1 MSEALQNSNTLD
13 TPIQFIKGV
22 GPKRA
27 EVLHS
32 LGISTI
38 KDLLY
43 YFPRKYVDRTSLS
56 TIGSIQEGD
65 EVNLVGRVKSVNLRR
80 MKKGNFVTANVADH
94 TGSIRLM
101 WFNAAD
107 YIHQSLK
114 VGDLLTMHGKVAAYK
129 GSHQIVHPEYD
140 KLNANEISLTTG
152 FIIPVYPLTDDL
164 KKSGLE
170 NRNLRKIIYLALQ
183 SVENIDDHFD
193 TDLREQFD
201 IQDLNTALRN
211 IHYPKDFVS
220 LEKSVH
226 RLKYDEHFFL
236 QLLLAKRKSK
246 IKENKYDSIKFKT
259 KSYNKILKNLHFEL
273 TGSQQLS
280 LREIVDD
287 FLSENPMNRMIQGD
301 VGCGKTIVSILASAI
316 VVDNNYQVAIMAPT
330 DLLSKQLFKNF
341 KSQFESIGVEC
352 TLLVGSLKPKEKN
365 KVLGEIK
372 SGKSN
377 IIIGTHALF
386 QKDVIFNNLG
396 FVVIDEQHRFGV
408 NQRQKLLSKSNNPN
422 LMAMTATPIPRTLAI
437 TYNGDMDLS
446 IIDELPKNRPDIHTS
461 FIEKE
466 NLSTAFN
473 FIREKVE
480 DGGQTI
486 IVYPLINESEKQ
498 DLSAAVE
505 SYEYLRDN
513 IFPDLTVGLMHG
525 KLEDENKNL
534 EMKNFMKGE
543 IDILVSTTVVEVGI
557 DNPNVNVMLINNSE
571 RFGLSQLH
579 QLRGRV
585 GRGTME
591 SYCLLCSDSE
601 SPKTKERLS
610 IIVNSRNG
618 FEIADEDLKLRGP
631 GEFFGEKQSGF
642 VKFKIADL
650 ITDGPIIRDAR
661 MKAFEIIKNDANL
674 SQENHSFIKQK
685 FDNEYFKL
693 FLKTAE
699 HAVDPNQ
706 DPISK

>member
-1 MSEALQNSNTLD
+1 MSEALQNSNSLD

-27 EVLHS
+27 KVLES
-32 LGISTI
+32 LNIFTI

-43 YFPRKYVDRTSLS
+43 YFPRKYLDRTSLS
-56 TIGSIQEGD
+56 TIGSISEGD
-65 EVNLVGRVKSVNLRR
+65 EVNLVGRVKSVNLRI

-129 GSHQIVHPEYD
+129 GSPQIVHPEYD

-164 KKSGLE
+164 KKSGLD
-170 NRNLRKIIYLALQ
+170 NRNLRKIIYLALE
-183 SVENIDDHFD
+183 SVDSIDDHFD
-193 TDLREQFD
+193 KDLRKKFNIEDLD
-201 IQDLNTALRN
+201 ISLRN
-211 IHYPKDFVS
+211 IHYPKNFES
-220 LEKSVH
+220 LEKSTH

-236 QLLLAKRKSK
+236 QLLLAMRKSK

-259 KSYNKILKNLHFEL
+259 KSYNKILKNLDFEL

-287 FLSENPMNRMIQGD
+287 FISENPMNRMIQGD
-301 VGCGKTIVSILASAI
+301 VGCGKTIVSILASSI
-316 VVDNNYQVAIMAPT
+316 VVDNDYQVGIMAPT
-330 DLLSKQLFKNF
+330 DLLSKQLYKNF
-341 KSQFESIGVEC
+341 KSHFEAIGIKC
-352 TLLVGSLKPKEKN
+352 SLLVGSLKPKDKD
-365 KVLGEIK
+365 KVLKDIEL
-372 SGKSN
+372 GKSN

-386 QKDVIFNNLG
+386 QKDVRFHNLG

-408 NQRQKLLSKSNNPN
+408 NQRQKLLSKSTNPN

-461 FIEKE
+461 FIEKD

-480 DGGQTI
+480 SGGQTI

-505 SYEYLRDN
+505 SYEYLSN
-513 IFPDLTVGLMHG
+513 SIFPDLNVGLMHG
-525 KLEDENKNL
+525 QLEDENKNN
-534 EMKNFMKGE
+534 EMQKFMEGD

-585 GRGTME
+585 GRGSLE

-601 SPKTKERLS
+601 STKTKERLS

-661 MKAFEIIKNDANL
+661 MNAFEIIKNDANL
-674 SQENHSFIKQK
+674 THNNHINIKQK
-685 FDNEYFKL
+685 FDDEYLQL
-693 FLKTAE
+693 FLKTT
-699 HAVDPNQ
+699 VN
-706 DPISK
+706 

>member
-1 MSEALQNSNTLD
+1 MSEALQNSNSLD

-27 EVLHS
+27 KVLES
-32 LGISTI
+32 LNIFTI

-43 YFPRKYVDRTSLS
+43 YFPRKYLDRTSLS
-56 TIGSIQEGD
+56 TIGSISEGD

-129 GSHQIVHPEYD
+129 GSPQIVHPEYD

-164 KKSGLE
+164 KKSGLD
-170 NRNLRKIIYLALQ
+170 NRNLRKIIYLALE
-183 SVENIDDHFD
+183 SVDNIDDHFD
-193 TDLREQFD
+193 KDLRKKFNIEDLD
-201 IQDLNTALRN
+201 ISLRN
-211 IHYPKDFVS
+211 IHYPKNFES
-220 LEKSVH
+220 LEKSTH

-236 QLLLAKRKSK
+236 QLLLAMRKSK

-259 KSYNKILKNLHFEL
+259 KSYNKILRNLDFEL
-273 TGSQQLS
+273 TGSQQLA

-287 FLSENPMNRMIQGD
+287 FISENPMNRMIQGD
-301 VGCGKTIVSILASAI
+301 VGCGKTIVSILASSI
-316 VVDNNYQVAIMAPT
+316 VVDNDYQVGIMAPT
-330 DLLSKQLFKNF
+330 DLLSKQLYKNF
-341 KSQFESIGVEC
+341 KSHFEAIGIKC
-352 TLLVGSLKPKEKN
+352 SLLVGSLKPKDKD
-365 KVLGEIK
+365 KVLEDIK
-372 SGKSN
+372 LGKSN

-386 QKDVIFNNLG
+386 QKDVQFHNLG

-408 NQRQKLLSKSNNPN
+408 NQRQKLLSKSTNPN

-461 FIEKE
+461 FIEKD

-480 DGGQTI
+480 SGGQTI

-505 SYEYLRDN
+505 SYEYLSN
-513 IFPDLTVGLMHG
+513 SIFPDLNVGLMHG
-525 KLEDENKNL
+525 QLEDENKNN
-534 EMKNFMKGE
+534 EMQKFMEGD
-543 IDILVSTTVVEVGI
+543 IDILISTTVVEVGI

-585 GRGTME
+585 GRGSLE
-591 SYCLLCSDSE
+591 SYCLLCSDSQ

-661 MKAFEIIKNDANL
+661 MNAFEIIKNDANL
-674 SQENHSFIKQK
+674 THNNHINIKQK
-685 FDNEYFKL
+685 FDDEYLQL
-693 FLKTAE
+693 FLKTT
-699 HAVDPNQ
+699 VN
-706 DPISK
+706 

>member
-1 MSEALQNSNTLD
+1 MSEALQNSNSLD

-27 EVLHS
+27 KVLES
-32 LGISTI
+32 LNIFTI

-43 YFPRKYVDRTSLS
+43 YFPRKYLDRTSLS
-56 TIGSIQEGD
+56 TIGSISEGD

-129 GSHQIVHPEYD
+129 GSPQIVHPEYD

-164 KKSGLE
+164 KKSGLD
-170 NRNLRKIIYLALQ
+170 NRNLRKIIYLALE
-183 SVENIDDHFD
+183 SVDSIDDHFD
-193 TDLREQFD
+193 KDLRKKFNIEDLD
-201 IQDLNTALRN
+201 ISLRN
-211 IHYPKDFVS
+211 IHYPKNFES
-220 LEKSVH
+220 LEKSTH

-236 QLLLAKRKSK
+236 QLLLAMRKSK

-259 KSYNKILKNLHFEL
+259 KSYNKILKNLDFEL

-287 FLSENPMNRMIQGD
+287 FISENPMNRMIQGD
-301 VGCGKTIVSILASAI
+301 VGCGKTIVSILASSI
-316 VVDNNYQVAIMAPT
+316 VVDNDYQVGIMAPT
-330 DLLSKQLFKNF
+330 DLLSKQLYKNF
-341 KSQFESIGVEC
+341 KSHFEAIGIKC
-352 TLLVGSLKPKEKN
+352 SLLVGSLKPKDKD
-365 KVLGEIK
+365 KVLKDIK
-372 SGKSN
+372 LGKSN

-386 QKDVIFNNLG
+386 QKDVQFHNLG

-408 NQRQKLLSKSNNPN
+408 NQRQKLLSKSTNPN

-461 FIEKE
+461 FIEKD

-480 DGGQTI
+480 SGGQTI

-505 SYEYLRDN
+505 SYEYLSN
-513 IFPDLTVGLMHG
+513 SIFPDLNVGLMHG
-525 KLEDENKNL
+525 QLEDENKNN
-534 EMKNFMKGE
+534 EMQKFMEGD

-585 GRGTME
+585 GRGSLE

-661 MKAFEIIKNDANL
+661 MNAFEIIKNDANL
-674 SQENHSFIKQK
+674 TQNNHINIKQK
-685 FDNEYFKL
+685 FDDEYLQL
-693 FLKTAE
+693 FLKTT
-699 HAVDPNQ
+699 VN
-706 DPISK
+706 

>member
-129 GSHQIVHPEYD
+129 GNHQIVHPEYD

-193 TDLREQFD
+193 SDLREQFD

-365 KVLGEIK
+365 KVLDEIK

-534 EMKNFMKGE
+534 EMKNFMNGE

-685 FDNEYFKL
+685 FDNEYLKL
-693 FLKTAE
+693 FLKTT
-699 HAVDPNQ
+699 VN
-706 DPISK
+706 

>member
-1 MSEALQNSNTLD
+1 MSEALQNSNSLD

-27 EVLHS
+27 KVLES
-32 LGISTI
+32 LNIFTI

-43 YFPRKYVDRTSLS
+43 YFPRKYLDRTSLS
-56 TIGSIQEGD
+56 TIGSISEGD

-129 GSHQIVHPEYD
+129 GSPQIVHPEYD

-164 KKSGLE
+164 KKSGLD
-170 NRNLRKIIYLALQ
+170 NRNLRKIIYLALE
-183 SVENIDDHFD
+183 SVDSIDDHFD
-193 TDLREQFD
+193 KDLRKKFNIEDLD
-201 IQDLNTALRN
+201 ISLRN
-211 IHYPKDFVS
+211 IHYPKNFES
-220 LEKSVH
+220 LEKSTH

-236 QLLLAKRKSK
+236 QLLLAMRKSK

-259 KSYNKILKNLHFEL
+259 KSYNKILKNLDFEL

-287 FLSENPMNRMIQGD
+287 FISENPMNRMIQGD
-301 VGCGKTIVSILASAI
+301 VGCGKTIVSILASSI
-316 VVDNNYQVAIMAPT
+316 VVDNDYQVGIMAPT
-330 DLLSKQLFKNF
+330 DLLSKQLYKNF
-341 KSQFESIGVEC
+341 KSHFEAIGIKC
-352 TLLVGSLKPKEKN
+352 SLLVGSLKPKDKD
-365 KVLGEIK
+365 KVLKDIK
-372 SGKSN
+372 LGKSN

-386 QKDVIFNNLG
+386 QKDVQFHNLG

-408 NQRQKLLSKSNNPN
+408 NQRQKLLSKSTNPN

-461 FIEKE
+461 YIEKD

-480 DGGQTI
+480 SGGQTI

-505 SYEYLRDN
+505 SYEYLSN
-513 IFPDLTVGLMHG
+513 SIFPDLNVGLIHG
-525 KLEDENKNL
+525 QLEDENKNN
-534 EMKNFMKGE
+534 EMQKFMEGN

-585 GRGTME
+585 GRGSLE

-650 ITDGPIIRDAR
+650 ISDGPIIREAR
-661 MKAFEIIKNDANL
+661 MNAFEIIKNDANL
-674 SQENHSFIKQK
+674 TQNNHINIKQK
-685 FDNEYFKL
+685 FDDEYLQL
-693 FLKTAE
+693 FLKTT
-699 HAVDPNQ
+699 VN
-706 DPISK
+706 

>member
-1 MSEALQNSNTLD
+1 
-13 TPIQFIKGV
+13 
-22 GPKRA
+22 
-27 EVLHS
+27 
-32 LGISTI
+32 
-38 KDLLY
+38 
-43 YFPRKYVDRTSLS
+43 
-56 TIGSIQEGD
+56 
-65 EVNLVGRVKSVNLRR
+65 
-80 MKKGNFVTANVADH
+80 
-94 TGSIRLM
+94 
-101 WFNAAD
+101 
-107 YIHQSLK
+107 
-114 VGDLLTMHGKVAAYK
+114 MHGKVAAYK

-193 TDLREQFD
+193 SDLRERFD

-685 FDNEYFKL
+685 FDNEYLKL
-693 FLKTAE
+693 FLKTT
-699 HAVDPNQ
+699 VN
-706 DPISK
+706 

>member
-1 MSEALQNSNTLD
+1 MSEALQNSNSLD

-27 EVLHS
+27 KVLES
-32 LGISTI
+32 LNIFTI

-43 YFPRKYVDRTSLS
+43 YFPRKYLDRTSLS
-56 TIGSIQEGD
+56 TIGSIIEGD

-114 VGDLLTMHGKVAAYK
+114 VGDLLTMHGKVVAYK
-129 GSHQIVHPEYD
+129 GSPQIVHPEYD

-164 KKSGLE
+164 KKSGLD
-170 NRNLRKIIYLALQ
+170 NRNLRKIIYLALE
-183 SVENIDDHFD
+183 SVDSIDDHFD
-193 TDLREQFD
+193 KDLRKKFNIEDLD
-201 IQDLNTALRN
+201 ISLRN
-211 IHYPKDFVS
+211 IHYPKNFEL
-220 LEKSVH
+220 LEKSTH

-236 QLLLAKRKSK
+236 QLLLAMRKSK

-259 KSYNKILKNLHFEL
+259 KSYNKILKNLDFEL

-287 FLSENPMNRMIQGD
+287 FISENPMNRMIQGD
-301 VGCGKTIVSILASAI
+301 VGCGKTIVSILASSI
-316 VVDNNYQVAIMAPT
+316 VVDNDYQVGIMAPT
-330 DLLSKQLFKNF
+330 DLLSKQLYKNF
-341 KSQFESIGVEC
+341 KSHFEAIGIKC
-352 TLLVGSLKPKEKN
+352 SLLVGSLKPKDKD
-365 KVLGEIK
+365 KVLEDIK
-372 SGKSN
+372 LGKSN

-386 QKDVIFNNLG
+386 QKDVQFHNLG

-408 NQRQKLLSKSNNPN
+408 NQRQKLLSKSTNPN

-461 FIEKE
+461 FIEKD

-480 DGGQTI
+480 NGGQTI

-505 SYEYLRDN
+505 SYEYLSNN
-513 IFPDLTVGLMHG
+513 IFPDLNVGLIHG
-525 KLEDENKNL
+525 QLEEDNKNN
-534 EMKNFMKGE
+534 EMQKFMEGD

-585 GRGTME
+585 GRGSLE

-650 ITDGPIIRDAR
+650 ISDGPIIRDAR
-661 MKAFEIIKNDANL
+661 MNAFEIIKNDANL
-674 SQENHSFIKQK
+674 TQNNHQNIKQK
-685 FDNEYFKL
+685 FDDEYLQL
-693 FLKTAE
+693 FLKTT
-699 HAVDPNQ
+699 VN
-706 DPISK
+706 

>member
-341 KSQFESIGVEC
+341 KSHFESIGVKC

-365 KVLGEIK
+365 KVLDEIK

-685 FDNEYFKL
+685 FDNEYLKL
-693 FLKTAE
+693 FLKTT
-699 HAVDPNQ
+699 VN
-706 DPISK
+706 

>member
-114 VGDLLTMHGKVAAYK
+114 VGDLLTMHCKAAAYK

-685 FDNEYFKL
+685 FDNEYLKL
-693 FLKTAE
+693 FLKTT
-699 HAVDPNQ
+699 VN
-706 DPISK
+706 

>member
-505 SYEYLRDN
+505 SYEYLRNN

-685 FDNEYFKL
+685 FDNEYLKL
-693 FLKTAE
+693 FLKTT
-699 HAVDPNQ
+699 VN
-706 DPISK
+706 

>member
-27 EVLHS
+27 EVVHS

-129 GSHQIVHPEYD
+129 GSYQIVHPEYD

-685 FDNEYFKL
+685 FDNEYLKL
-693 FLKTAE
+693 FLKTT
-699 HAVDPNQ
+699 VN
-706 DPISK
+706 

>member
-1 MSEALQNSNTLD
+1 MSEALQNSNSLD

-27 EVLHS
+27 KVLES
-32 LGISTI
+32 LNIFTI

-43 YFPRKYVDRTSLS
+43 YFPRKYLDRTSLS
-56 TIGSIQEGD
+56 TIGSISEGD

-129 GSHQIVHPEYD
+129 GSPQIVHPEYD

-164 KKSGLE
+164 KKSGLD
-170 NRNLRKIIYLALQ
+170 NRNLRKIIYLALE
-183 SVENIDDHFD
+183 SVDSIDDHFD
-193 TDLREQFD
+193 KDLRKKFNIEDLD
-201 IQDLNTALRN
+201 ISLRN
-211 IHYPKDFVS
+211 IHYPKNFES
-220 LEKSVH
+220 LEKSTH

-236 QLLLAKRKSK
+236 QLLLAMRKSK

-259 KSYNKILKNLHFEL
+259 KTYNKILKNLDFEL

-287 FLSENPMNRMIQGD
+287 FISENPMNRMIQGD
-301 VGCGKTIVSILASAI
+301 VGCGKTIVSILASSI
-316 VVDNNYQVAIMAPT
+316 VVDNDYQVGIMAPT
-330 DLLSKQLFKNF
+330 DLLSKQLYKNF
-341 KSQFESIGVEC
+341 KSHFEAIGIKC
-352 TLLVGSLKPKEKN
+352 SLLVGSLKPKDKD
-365 KVLGEIK
+365 KVLEDVK
-372 SGKSN
+372 LGKSN

-386 QKDVIFNNLG
+386 QKDVQFHNLG

-408 NQRQKLLSKSNNPN
+408 NQRQKLLSKSTNPN

-461 FIEKE
+461 FIEKD

-480 DGGQTI
+480 SGGQTI

-505 SYEYLRDN
+505 SYEYLSN
-513 IFPDLTVGLMHG
+513 SIFPDLNVGLMHG
-525 KLEDENKNL
+525 QLEDENKNN
-534 EMKNFMKGE
+534 EMQKFMEGD

-585 GRGTME
+585 GRGSLE

-661 MKAFEIIKNDANL
+661 MNAFEIIKNDANL
-674 SQENHSFIKQK
+674 TQNNHINIKQK
-685 FDNEYFKL
+685 FDDEYLQL
-693 FLKTAE
+693 FLKTT
-699 HAVDPNQ
+699 VN
-706 DPISK
+706 

>member
-193 TDLREQFD
+193 SDLREQFD

-301 VGCGKTIVSILASAI
+301 VGSGKTIVSILASAI

-585 GRGTME
+585 GRGT
-591 SYCLLCSDSE
+591 CLLYT
-601 SPKTKERLS
+601 SPSPRDRQK
-610 IIVNSRNG
+610 SRMPSS
-618 FEIADEDLKLRGP
+618 A
-631 GEFFGEKQSGF
+631 
-642 VKFKIADL
+642 
-650 ITDGPIIRDAR
+650 
-661 MKAFEIIKNDANL
+661 
-674 SQENHSFIKQK
+674 
-685 FDNEYFKL
+685 
-693 FLKTAE
+693 
-699 HAVDPNQ
+699 
-706 DPISK
+706 

>member
-1 MSEALQNSNTLD
+1 LSEALQNSNTLD

-94 TGSIRLM
+94 TGSVRLM

-534 EMKNFMKGE
+534 EMKNLMKGE

-685 FDNEYFKL
+685 FDNEYLKL
-693 FLKTAE
+693 FLKTT
-699 HAVDPNQ
+699 VN
-706 DPISK
+706 

>member
-65 EVNLVGRVKSVNLRR
+65 EVNLVGRIKSVNLRR

-585 GRGTME
+585 GRGSLE

-661 MKAFEIIKNDANL
+661 MNAFEIIKNDANL
-674 SQENHSFIKQK
+674 TQKNHINIKQK
-685 FDNEYFKL
+685 FDDEYLQL
-693 FLKTAE
+693 FLKTT
-699 HAVDPNQ
+699 VN
-706 DPISK
+706 

>member
-211 IHYPKDFVS
+211 IHYPKDFMS

-685 FDNEYFKL
+685 FDNEYLKL
-693 FLKTAE
+693 FLKTT
-699 HAVDPNQ
+699 VN
-706 DPISK
+706 

>member
-1 MSEALQNSNTLD
+1 MSEALQNSNSLD

-27 EVLHS
+27 KVLES
-32 LGISTI
+32 LNIFTI

-43 YFPRKYVDRTSLS
+43 YFPRKYLDRTSLS
-56 TIGSIQEGD
+56 TIGSISEGD

-129 GSHQIVHPEYD
+129 GSPQIVHPEYD

-164 KKSGLE
+164 KKSGLD
-170 NRNLRKIIYLALQ
+170 NRNLRKIIYLALE
-183 SVENIDDHFD
+183 SVDSIDDHFD
-193 TDLREQFD
+193 KDLRKKFNIGGVD
-201 IQDLNTALRN
+201 ISLRN
-211 IHYPKDFVS
+211 INYPKNFES
-220 LEKSVH
+220 LKKSTH

-236 QLLLAKRKSK
+236 QLLLAMRKSK

-259 KSYNKILKNLHFEL
+259 KSYNKILKNLDFEL

-287 FLSENPMNRMIQGD
+287 FISENPMNRMIQGD
-301 VGCGKTIVSILASAI
+301 VGCGKTIVSILASSI
-316 VVDNNYQVAIMAPT
+316 VVDNDYQVGIMAPT
-330 DLLSKQLFKNF
+330 DLLSKQLYKNF
-341 KSQFESIGVEC
+341 KSHFEAIGIKC
-352 TLLVGSLKPKEKN
+352 SLLVGSLKPKDKD
-365 KVLGEIK
+365 KVLKDIK
-372 SGKSN
+372 LGKSN

-386 QKDVIFNNLG
+386 QKDVKFHNLG

-408 NQRQKLLSKSNNPN
+408 NQRQKLLSKSTNPN

-461 FIEKE
+461 FIEKD

-480 DGGQTI
+480 SGGQTI

-505 SYEYLRDN
+505 SYEYLSN
-513 IFPDLTVGLMHG
+513 SIFPDLNVGLMHG
-525 KLEDENKNL
+525 QLEDENKNN
-534 EMKNFMKGE
+534 EMQKFMEGD

-585 GRGTME
+585 GRGSLE

-661 MKAFEIIKNDANL
+661 MNAFEIIKNDANL
-674 SQENHSFIKQK
+674 TQNNHINIKQK
-685 FDNEYFKL
+685 FDDEYLQL
-693 FLKTAE
+693 FLKTT
-699 HAVDPNQ
+699 VN
-706 DPISK
+706 

>member
-437 TYNGDMDLS
+437 TYKGDMDLS

-685 FDNEYFKL
+685 FDNEYLKL
-693 FLKTAE
+693 FLKTT
-699 HAVDPNQ
+699 VN
-706 DPISK
+706 

>member
-1 MSEALQNSNTLD
+1 MSEALQNSNSLD

-27 EVLHS
+27 KVLES
-32 LGISTI
+32 LNIFTI

-43 YFPRKYVDRTSLS
+43 YFPRKYLDRTSLS
-56 TIGSIQEGD
+56 TIGSISEGD

-129 GSHQIVHPEYD
+129 GSPQIVHPEYD

-164 KKSGLE
+164 KKSGLD
-170 NRNLRKIIYLALQ
+170 NRNLRKIIYLALE
-183 SVENIDDHFD
+183 SVDSIDDHFD
-193 TDLREQFD
+193 KDLRKKFNIEDLD
-201 IQDLNTALRN
+201 ISLRN
-211 IHYPKDFVS
+211 IHYPKNFES
-220 LEKSVH
+220 LEKSTH

-236 QLLLAKRKSK
+236 QLLLAMRKSK

-259 KSYNKILKNLHFEL
+259 KSYNKILKNLDFEL

-287 FLSENPMNRMIQGD
+287 FISENPMNRMIQGD
-301 VGCGKTIVSILASAI
+301 VGCGKTIVSILASSI
-316 VVDNNYQVAIMAPT
+316 VVDNDYQVGIMAPT
-330 DLLSKQLFKNF
+330 DLLSKQLYKNF
-341 KSQFESIGVEC
+341 KSHFEAIGIKC
-352 TLLVGSLKPKEKN
+352 SLLVGSLKPKDKD
-365 KVLGEIK
+365 KVLEDIK
-372 SGKSN
+372 LGKSN

-386 QKDVIFNNLG
+386 QKDVQFHNLG

-408 NQRQKLLSKSNNPN
+408 NQRQKLLSKSTNPN

-461 FIEKE
+461 FIEKD

-480 DGGQTI
+480 SGGQTI

-505 SYEYLRDN
+505 SYEYLSN
-513 IFPDLTVGLMHG
+513 SIFPDLNVGLMHG
-525 KLEDENKNL
+525 QLEDENKNN
-534 EMKNFMKGE
+534 EMQKFMEGD
-543 IDILVSTTVVEVGI
+543 IDILISTTVVEVGI

-585 GRGTME
+585 GRGSLE

-650 ITDGPIIRDAR
+650 ISDGPIIRDAR
-661 MKAFEIIKNDANL
+661 MNAFEIIKNDANL
-674 SQENHSFIKQK
+674 TQNNHINIKQK
-685 FDNEYFKL
+685 FDDEYLQL
-693 FLKTAE
+693 FLKTT
-699 HAVDPNQ
+699 VN
-706 DPISK
+706 

>member
-1 MSEALQNSNTLD
+1 MSEALQNSNSLD

-27 EVLHS
+27 KVLES
-32 LGISTI
+32 LNIFTI

-43 YFPRKYVDRTSLS
+43 YFPRKYLDRTSLS
-56 TIGSIQEGD
+56 TIGSISEGD

-129 GSHQIVHPEYD
+129 GSPQIVHPEYD

-164 KKSGLE
+164 KKSGLD
-170 NRNLRKIIYLALQ
+170 NRNLRKIIYLALE
-183 SVENIDDHFD
+183 SVDSIDDHFD
-193 TDLREQFD
+193 KDLRKKFD
-201 IQDLNTALRN
+201 IEDLDISLRN
-211 IHYPKDFVS
+211 IHYPKNFES
-220 LEKSVH
+220 LEKSTH

-236 QLLLAKRKSK
+236 QLLLAMRKSK

-259 KSYNKILKNLHFEL
+259 KTYNKILKNLDFEL

-287 FLSENPMNRMIQGD
+287 FISENPMNRMIQGD
-301 VGCGKTIVSILASAI
+301 VGCGKTIVSILASSI
-316 VVDNNYQVAIMAPT
+316 VVDNDYQVGIMAPT
-330 DLLSKQLFKNF
+330 DLLSKQLYKNF
-341 KSQFESIGVEC
+341 KSHFEAIGIKC
-352 TLLVGSLKPKEKN
+352 SLLVGSLKPKDKD
-365 KVLGEIK
+365 KVLKDIK
-372 SGKSN
+372 LGKSN

-386 QKDVIFNNLG
+386 QKDVQFHNLG

-408 NQRQKLLSKSNNPN
+408 NQRQKLLSKSTNPN

-461 FIEKE
+461 FIEKD

-480 DGGQTI
+480 SGGQTI

-505 SYEYLRDN
+505 SYEYLSN
-513 IFPDLTVGLMHG
+513 SIFPDLNVGLMHG
-525 KLEDENKNL
+525 QLEDENKNN
-534 EMKNFMKGE
+534 EMQKFMEGD
-543 IDILVSTTVVEVGI
+543 IDILISTTVVEVGI

-585 GRGTME
+585 GRGSLE

-650 ITDGPIIRDAR
+650 ISDGPIIRDAR
-661 MKAFEIIKNDANL
+661 MNAFEIIKNDANL
-674 SQENHSFIKQK
+674 TQNNHINIKQK
-685 FDNEYFKL
+685 FDDEYLQL
-693 FLKTAE
+693 FLKTT
-699 HAVDPNQ
+699 VN
-706 DPISK
+706 

>member
-193 TDLREQFD
+193 NDLRKQFD

-685 FDNEYFKL
+685 FDNEYLKL
-693 FLKTAE
+693 FLKTT
-699 HAVDPNQ
+699 VN
-706 DPISK
+706 

>member
-1 MSEALQNSNTLD
+1 MSEALQNSNSLD

-27 EVLHS
+27 KVLES
-32 LGISTI
+32 LNIFTI

-43 YFPRKYVDRTSLS
+43 YFPRKYLDRTSLS
-56 TIGSIQEGD
+56 TIGSISEGD

-129 GSHQIVHPEYD
+129 GSPQIVHPEYD

-164 KKSGLE
+164 KKSGLD
-170 NRNLRKIIYLALQ
+170 NRNLRKIIYLALE
-183 SVENIDDHFD
+183 SVDSIDDHFNK
-193 TDLREQFD
+193 DLRKEFNIEDLD
-201 IQDLNTALRN
+201 ISLRN
-211 IHYPKDFVS
+211 IHYPKNFES
-220 LEKSVH
+220 LEKSTH

-236 QLLLAKRKSK
+236 QLLLAMRKSK

-259 KSYNKILKNLHFEL
+259 KSYNKILKNLDFEL

-287 FLSENPMNRMIQGD
+287 FISENPMNRMIQGD
-301 VGCGKTIVSILASAI
+301 VGCGKTIVSILASSI
-316 VVDNNYQVAIMAPT
+316 VVDNDYQVGIMAPT
-330 DLLSKQLFKNF
+330 DLLSKQLYKNF
-341 KSQFESIGVEC
+341 KSHFEAIGVKC
-352 TLLVGSLKPKEKN
+352 SLLVGSLKPKDKD
-365 KVLGEIK
+365 KVLKDIK
-372 SGKSN
+372 LGKSN

-386 QKDVIFNNLG
+386 QKDVQFHNLG

-408 NQRQKLLSKSNNPN
+408 NQRQKLLSKSTNPN

-461 FIEKE
+461 FIEKD

-480 DGGQTI
+480 SGGQTI

-505 SYEYLRDN
+505 SYEYLSN
-513 IFPDLTVGLMHG
+513 SIFPDLNVGLMHG
-525 KLEDENKNL
+525 QLEDENKNN
-534 EMKNFMKGE
+534 EMQKFMKGD

-585 GRGTME
+585 GRGSLE

-661 MKAFEIIKNDANL
+661 MNAFEIIKNDANL
-674 SQENHSFIKQK
+674 TQNNHINIKQK
-685 FDNEYFKL
+685 FDDEYLQL
-693 FLKTAE
+693 FLKTT
-699 HAVDPNQ
+699 VN
-706 DPISK
+706 

>member
-543 IDILVSTTVVEVGI
+543 IDILVSTTVGEVGI

-685 FDNEYFKL
+685 FDNEYLKL
-693 FLKTAE
+693 FLKTT
-699 HAVDPNQ
+699 VN
-706 DPISK
+706 

>member
-1 MSEALQNSNTLD
+1 MSEALQNSNSLD

-27 EVLHS
+27 KVLES
-32 LGISTI
+32 LNIFTI

-43 YFPRKYVDRTSLS
+43 YFPRKYLDRTSLS
-56 TIGSIQEGD
+56 TIGSISEGD

-114 VGDLLTMHGKVAAYK
+114 VGDLLTMHGKVATYK
-129 GSHQIVHPEYD
+129 GSPQIVHPEYD

-164 KKSGLE
+164 KKSGLD
-170 NRNLRKIIYLALQ
+170 NRNLRKIIYLALE
-183 SVENIDDHFD
+183 SVNSIDDHFD
-193 TDLREQFD
+193 KDLRKKFNIEDLD
-201 IQDLNTALRN
+201 ISLRN
-211 IHYPKDFVS
+211 IHYPKNFES
-220 LEKSVH
+220 LEKSTH

-236 QLLLAKRKSK
+236 QLLLAMRKSK

-259 KSYNKILKNLHFEL
+259 KSYNKILKNLDFEL

-287 FLSENPMNRMIQGD
+287 FISENPMNRMIQGD
-301 VGCGKTIVSILASAI
+301 VGCGKTIVSILASSI
-316 VVDNNYQVAIMAPT
+316 VVDNDYQVGIMAPT
-330 DLLSKQLFKNF
+330 DLLSKQLYKNF
-341 KSQFESIGVEC
+341 KSHFEAVGIKCS
-352 TLLVGSLKPKEKN
+352 LLVGSLKPKEKD
-365 KVLGEIK
+365 KVLKDIK
-372 SGKSN
+372 LGKSN

-386 QKDVIFNNLG
+386 QKDVQFHNLG

-408 NQRQKLLSKSNNPN
+408 NQRQKLLSKSTNPN

-461 FIEKE
+461 FIEKD

-480 DGGQTI
+480 SGGQTI

-505 SYEYLRDN
+505 SYEYLSN
-513 IFPDLTVGLMHG
+513 SIFPDLNVGLMHG
-525 KLEDENKNL
+525 QLEDENKNN
-534 EMKNFMKGE
+534 EMQKFMEGD

-585 GRGTME
+585 GRGSLE

-661 MKAFEIIKNDANL
+661 MNAFEIIKNDANL
-674 SQENHSFIKQK
+674 THNNHINIKQK
-685 FDNEYFKL
+685 FDDEYLQL
-693 FLKTAE
+693 FLKTT
-699 HAVDPNQ
+699 VN
-706 DPISK
+706 

>member
-129 GSHQIVHPEYD
+129 GSYQIVHPEYD

-674 SQENHSFIKQK
+674 SQENHSFIRQK
-685 FDNEYFKL
+685 FDNEYLKL
-693 FLKTAE
+693 FLKTT
-699 HAVDPNQ
+699 VN
-706 DPISK
+706 

>member
-1 MSEALQNSNTLD
+1 LSEALQNSNSLD

-27 EVLHS
+27 KVLES
-32 LGISTI
+32 LNIFTI

-43 YFPRKYVDRTSLS
+43 YFPRKYLDRTSLS
-56 TIGSIQEGD
+56 TIGSISEGD
-65 EVNLVGRVKSVNLRR
+65 EVSLVGRVKSVNLRR

-129 GSHQIVHPEYD
+129 GSPQIVHPEYD

-164 KKSGLE
+164 KKSGLD
-170 NRNLRKIIYLALQ
+170 NRNLRKIIYLSLE
-183 SVENIDDHFD
+183 SVDSIDDHFD
-193 TDLREQFD
+193 KDLRKKFD
-201 IQDLNTALRN
+201 IEDLDFSLRN
-211 IHYPKDFVS
+211 IHYPKNFES
-220 LEKSVH
+220 LEKSTH

-236 QLLLAKRKSK
+236 QLLLAMRKSK

-259 KSYNKILKNLHFEL
+259 KTYNKILKNLDFEL

-287 FLSENPMNRMIQGD
+287 FISENPMNRMIQGD
-301 VGCGKTIVSILASAI
+301 VGCGKTIVSILASSI
-316 VVDNNYQVAIMAPT
+316 VVDNDYQVGIMAPT
-330 DLLSKQLFKNF
+330 DLLSKQLYKNF
-341 KSQFESIGVEC
+341 KSHFEAIGIKC
-352 TLLVGSLKPKEKN
+352 SLLVGSLKSKDKDKILED
-365 KVLGEIK
+365 IK
-372 SGKSN
+372 LGKSN

-386 QKDVIFNNLG
+386 QTDVQFHNLG

-408 NQRQKLLSKSNNPN
+408 NQRQKLLSKSTNPN

-446 IIDELPKNRPDIHTS
+446 IIDELPKNRPNIHTS
-461 FIEKE
+461 FIEKD

-480 DGGQTI
+480 SGGQTI

-505 SYEYLRDN
+505 SYEYLSN
-513 IFPDLTVGLMHG
+513 SIFPDLNVGLMHG
-525 KLEDENKNL
+525 QLEDENKNN
-534 EMKNFMKGE
+534 EMQKFMEGD

-585 GRGTME
+585 GRGSLE

-661 MKAFEIIKNDANL
+661 MNAFEIIKNDANL
-674 SQENHSFIKQK
+674 TQNKHINIKQK
-685 FDNEYFKL
+685 FDDEYLQL
-693 FLKTAE
+693 FLKTT
-699 HAVDPNQ
+699 VN
-706 DPISK
+706 

>member
-1 MSEALQNSNTLD
+1 MSEALQNSNSLD

-27 EVLHS
+27 KVLES
-32 LGISTI
+32 LNIFTI

-43 YFPRKYVDRTSLS
+43 YFPRKYLDRTSLS
-56 TIGSIQEGD
+56 TIGSISEGD

-129 GSHQIVHPEYD
+129 GSPQIVHPEYD

-164 KKSGLE
+164 KKSGLD
-170 NRNLRKIIYLALQ
+170 NRNLRKIIYLALE
-183 SVENIDDHFD
+183 SVDSIDDHFD
-193 TDLREQFD
+193 KDLRKKFD
-201 IQDLNTALRN
+201 IEDLDISLRN
-211 IHYPKDFVS
+211 IHYPKNFES
-220 LEKSVH
+220 LEKSTH

-236 QLLLAKRKSK
+236 QLLLAMRKSK

-259 KSYNKILKNLHFEL
+259 KSYNKILKNLDFEL

-287 FLSENPMNRMIQGD
+287 FISENPMNRMIQGD
-301 VGCGKTIVSILASAI
+301 VGCGKTIVSILASSI
-316 VVDNNYQVAIMAPT
+316 VVDNDYQVGIMAPT
-330 DLLSKQLFKNF
+330 DLLSKQLYKNF
-341 KSQFESIGVEC
+341 KSHFEAIGIKC
-352 TLLVGSLKPKEKN
+352 SLLVGSLKPKDKD
-365 KVLGEIK
+365 KVLKDIEL
-372 SGKSN
+372 GKSN

-386 QKDVIFNNLG
+386 QKDVQFHNLG

-408 NQRQKLLSKSNNPN
+408 NQRQKLLSKSTNPN

-461 FIEKE
+461 FIEKD

-480 DGGQTI
+480 SGGQTI

-505 SYEYLRDN
+505 SYEYLSN
-513 IFPDLTVGLMHG
+513 SIFPDLNVGLMHG
-525 KLEDENKNL
+525 QLEDENKNN
-534 EMKNFMKGE
+534 EMQKFMEGD

-585 GRGTME
+585 GRGSLE

-661 MKAFEIIKNDANL
+661 MNAFEIIKNDANL
-674 SQENHSFIKQK
+674 THNNHINIKQK
-685 FDNEYFKL
+685 FDDEYLQL
-693 FLKTAE
+693 FLKTT
-699 HAVDPNQ
+699 VN
-706 DPISK
+706 

>member
-1 MSEALQNSNTLD
+1 MSEALQNSNSLD

-27 EVLHS
+27 KVLES
-32 LGISTI
+32 LNIFTI

-43 YFPRKYVDRTSLS
+43 YFPRKYLDRTSLS
-56 TIGSIQEGD
+56 TIGSISEGD

-129 GSHQIVHPEYD
+129 GSPQIVHPEYD

-164 KKSGLE
+164 KKSGLD
-170 NRNLRKIIYLALQ
+170 NRNLRKIIYLALE
-183 SVENIDDHFD
+183 SVDSIDDHFNK
-193 TDLREQFD
+193 DLRKKFNIEDLD
-201 IQDLNTALRN
+201 ISLRN
-211 IHYPKDFVS
+211 IHYPKNFES
-220 LEKSVH
+220 LEKSTH

-236 QLLLAKRKSK
+236 QLLLAMRKSK

-259 KSYNKILKNLHFEL
+259 KSYNKILKNLDFEL

-287 FLSENPMNRMIQGD
+287 FISENPMNRMIQGD
-301 VGCGKTIVSILASAI
+301 VGCGKTIVSILASSI
-316 VVDNNYQVAIMAPT
+316 VVDNDYQVGIMAPT
-330 DLLSKQLFKNF
+330 DLLSKQLYKNF
-341 KSQFESIGVEC
+341 KSHFEAIGIKC
-352 TLLVGSLKPKEKN
+352 SLLVGSLKPKDKD
-365 KVLGEIK
+365 KVLEDIK
-372 SGKSN
+372 LGKSN

-386 QKDVIFNNLG
+386 QKDVQFHNLG

-408 NQRQKLLSKSNNPN
+408 NQRQKLLSKSTNPN

-461 FIEKE
+461 FIEKD

-480 DGGQTI
+480 SGGQTI

-505 SYEYLRDN
+505 SYEYLSN
-513 IFPDLTVGLMHG
+513 SIFPDLNVGLMHG
-525 KLEDENKNL
+525 QLEDENKNN
-534 EMKNFMKGE
+534 EMQKFMEGD
-543 IDILVSTTVVEVGI
+543 IDILISTTVVEVGI

-585 GRGTME
+585 GRGSLE

-650 ITDGPIIRDAR
+650 ISDGPIIRDAR
-661 MKAFEIIKNDANL
+661 MNAFEIIKNDANL
-674 SQENHSFIKQK
+674 TQNNHINIKQK
-685 FDNEYFKL
+685 FDDEYLQL
-693 FLKTAE
+693 FLKTT
-699 HAVDPNQ
+699 VN
-706 DPISK
+706 

>member
-1 MSEALQNSNTLD
+1 MSEALQNSNSLD

-27 EVLHS
+27 KVLES
-32 LGISTI
+32 LNIFTI

-43 YFPRKYVDRTSLS
+43 YFPRKYLDRTSLS
-56 TIGSIQEGD
+56 TIGSISEGD

-114 VGDLLTMHGKVAAYK
+114 VGDLLTVHGKVAAYK
-129 GSHQIVHPEYD
+129 GSPQIVHPEYD

-164 KKSGLE
+164 KKSGLD
-170 NRNLRKIIYLALQ
+170 NRNLRKIIYLALE
-183 SVENIDDHFD
+183 SVDSIDDHFD
-193 TDLREQFD
+193 KELRKKFNIEDLD
-201 IQDLNTALRN
+201 ISLRN
-211 IHYPKDFVS
+211 IHYPKNFES
-220 LEKSVH
+220 LEKSTH

-236 QLLLAKRKSK
+236 QLLLAMRKSK

-259 KSYNKILKNLHFEL
+259 KSYNKILKNLDFEL

-287 FLSENPMNRMIQGD
+287 FISENPMNRMIQGD
-301 VGCGKTIVSILASAI
+301 VGCGKTIVSILASSI
-316 VVDNNYQVAIMAPT
+316 VVDNDYQVGIMAPT
-330 DLLSKQLFKNF
+330 DLLSKQLYKNF
-341 KSQFESIGVEC
+341 KSHFEAIGIKC
-352 TLLVGSLKPKEKN
+352 SLLVGSLKPKDKD
-365 KVLGEIK
+365 KVLKDIK
-372 SGKSN
+372 LGKSN

-386 QKDVIFNNLG
+386 QKDVQFHNLG

-408 NQRQKLLSKSNNPN
+408 NQRQKLLSKSTNPN

-461 FIEKE
+461 FIEKD

-480 DGGQTI
+480 SGGQTI

-505 SYEYLRDN
+505 SYEYLSN
-513 IFPDLTVGLMHG
+513 SIFPDLNVGLMHG
-525 KLEDENKNL
+525 QLEDENKNN
-534 EMKNFMKGE
+534 EMQKFMEGD
-543 IDILVSTTVVEVGI
+543 IDILISTTVVEVGI

-585 GRGTME
+585 GRGSLE

-650 ITDGPIIRDAR
+650 ISDGPIIREAR
-661 MKAFEIIKNDANL
+661 MNAFEIIKNDANL
-674 SQENHSFIKQK
+674 TQNNHINIKQK
-685 FDNEYFKL
+685 FDDEYLQL
-693 FLKTAE
+693 FLKTT
-699 HAVDPNQ
+699 VN
-706 DPISK
+706 

>member
-1 MSEALQNSNTLD
+1 LSEALQNSNSLD

-27 EVLHS
+27 KVLES
-32 LGISTI
+32 LNIFTI

-43 YFPRKYVDRTSLS
+43 YFPRKYLDRTSLS
-56 TIGSIQEGD
+56 TIGSISEGD

-129 GSHQIVHPEYD
+129 GSPQIVHPEYD

-164 KKSGLE
+164 KKSGLD
-170 NRNLRKIIYLALQ
+170 NRNLRKIIYLALE
-183 SVENIDDHFD
+183 SVDSIDDHFD
-193 TDLREQFD
+193 KDLRKKFD
-201 IQDLNTALRN
+201 IEDLDISLRN
-211 IHYPKDFVS
+211 IHYPKNFES
-220 LEKSVH
+220 LDKSTH

-236 QLLLAKRKSK
+236 QLLLAMRKSK

-259 KSYNKILKNLHFEL
+259 KSYNKILKNLDFEL

-287 FLSENPMNRMIQGD
+287 FISENPMNRMIQGD
-301 VGCGKTIVSILASAI
+301 VGCGKTIVSILASSI
-316 VVDNNYQVAIMAPT
+316 VVDNDYQVGIMAPT
-330 DLLSKQLFKNF
+330 DLLSKQLYKNF
-341 KSQFESIGVEC
+341 KSHFEAIGIKC
-352 TLLVGSLKPKEKN
+352 SLLVGSLKPNDKD
-365 KVLGEIK
+365 KVLEDIK
-372 SGKSN
+372 LGKSN

-386 QKDVIFNNLG
+386 QKDVQFHNLG

-408 NQRQKLLSKSNNPN
+408 NQRQKLLSKSTNPN

-461 FIEKE
+461 FIEKD

-480 DGGQTI
+480 SGGQTI

-505 SYEYLRDN
+505 SYEYLSN
-513 IFPDLTVGLMHG
+513 SIFPDLNVGLMHG
-525 KLEDENKNL
+525 QLEDENKNN
-534 EMKNFMKGE
+534 EMQKFMEGD

-585 GRGTME
+585 GRGSLE

-661 MKAFEIIKNDANL
+661 MNAFEIIKNDANL
-674 SQENHSFIKQK
+674 TQNNHINIKQK
-685 FDNEYFKL
+685 FDDEYLQL
-693 FLKTAE
+693 FLKTT
-699 HAVDPNQ
+699 VN
-706 DPISK
+706 

>member
-1 MSEALQNSNTLD
+1 MSEALQNSNSLD

-27 EVLHS
+27 KVLES
-32 LGISTI
+32 LNIFTI

-43 YFPRKYVDRTSLS
+43 YFPRKYLDRTSLS
-56 TIGSIQEGD
+56 TIGSISEGD

-129 GSHQIVHPEYD
+129 GSPQIVHPEYD

-164 KKSGLE
+164 KKSGLD
-170 NRNLRKIIYLALQ
+170 NRNLRKIIYLALE
-183 SVENIDDHFD
+183 SVDSIDDHFD
-193 TDLREQFD
+193 KDLRKKFNIEDLD
-201 IQDLNTALRN
+201 ISLRN
-211 IHYPKDFVS
+211 IHYPKNFES
-220 LEKSVH
+220 LEKSTH

-236 QLLLAKRKSK
+236 QLLLAMRKSK

-259 KSYNKILKNLHFEL
+259 KSYNKILKNLDFEL

-287 FLSENPMNRMIQGD
+287 FISENPMNRMIQGD
-301 VGCGKTIVSILASAI
+301 VGCGKTIVSILASSI
-316 VVDNNYQVAIMAPT
+316 VVDNDYQVGIMAPT
-330 DLLSKQLFKNF
+330 DLLSKQLYKNF
-341 KSQFESIGVEC
+341 KSHFEAIGIKC
-352 TLLVGSLKPKEKN
+352 SLLVGSLKPKDKD
-365 KVLGEIK
+365 KVLEDIK
-372 SGKSN
+372 LGKSN

-386 QKDVIFNNLG
+386 QKDVQFHNLG

-408 NQRQKLLSKSNNPN
+408 NQRQKLLSKSTNPN

-461 FIEKE
+461 FIEKD

-473 FIREKVE
+473 FIREKIE
-480 DGGQTI
+480 SGGQTI

-505 SYEYLRDN
+505 SYEYLSN
-513 IFPDLTVGLMHG
+513 SIFPDLNVGLMHG
-525 KLEDENKNL
+525 QLEDENKNN
-534 EMKNFMKGE
+534 EMQKFMEGD

-585 GRGTME
+585 GRGSLE

-661 MKAFEIIKNDANL
+661 MNAFEIIKNDANL
-674 SQENHSFIKQK
+674 TQNNHINIKQK
-685 FDNEYFKL
+685 FDDEYLQL
-693 FLKTAE
+693 FLKTT
-699 HAVDPNQ
+699 VN
-706 DPISK
+706 

>member
-1 MSEALQNSNTLD
+1 MSEALQNSNSLD

-27 EVLHS
+27 KVLES
-32 LGISTI
+32 LNIFTI

-43 YFPRKYVDRTSLS
+43 YFPRKYLDRTSLS
-56 TIGSIQEGD
+56 TIGSINEGD

-129 GSHQIVHPEYD
+129 GSPQIVHPEYD

-164 KKSGLE
+164 KKSGLD
-170 NRNLRKIIYLALQ
+170 NRNLRKIIYLALE
-183 SVENIDDHFD
+183 SVDSIDDHFD
-193 TDLREQFD
+193 KDLRKKFNIEDLD
-201 IQDLNTALRN
+201 ISLRN
-211 IHYPKDFVS
+211 IHYPKNFES
-220 LEKSVH
+220 LEKSTH

-236 QLLLAKRKSK
+236 QLLLAMRKSK

-259 KSYNKILKNLHFEL
+259 KSYNKILKNLDFEL

-287 FLSENPMNRMIQGD
+287 FISENPMNRMIQGD
-301 VGCGKTIVSILASAI
+301 VGCGKTIVSILASSI
-316 VVDNNYQVAIMAPT
+316 VVDNDYQVGIMAPT
-330 DLLSKQLFKNF
+330 DLLSKQLYKNF
-341 KSQFESIGVEC
+341 KSHFEAIGIKC
-352 TLLVGSLKPKEKN
+352 SLLVGSLKPKDKD
-365 KVLGEIK
+365 KVLEDIK
-372 SGKSN
+372 LGKSN

-386 QKDVIFNNLG
+386 QKDVQFHNLG

-408 NQRQKLLSKSNNPN
+408 NQRQKLLSKSTNPN

-461 FIEKE
+461 FIEKD

-480 DGGQTI
+480 SGGQTI

-505 SYEYLRDN
+505 SYEYLSN
-513 IFPDLTVGLMHG
+513 SIFPDLNVGLMHG
-525 KLEDENKNL
+525 QLEDENKNN
-534 EMKNFMKGE
+534 EMQKFMEGD
-543 IDILVSTTVVEVGI
+543 IDILISTTVVEVGI

-585 GRGTME
+585 GRGSLE

-650 ITDGPIIRDAR
+650 ISDGPIIRDAR
-661 MKAFEIIKNDANL
+661 MNAFEIIKNDANL
-674 SQENHSFIKQK
+674 TQNNHINIKQK
-685 FDNEYFKL
+685 FDDEYLQL
-693 FLKTAE
+693 FLKTT
-699 HAVDPNQ
+699 VN
-706 DPISK
+706 

>member
-1 MSEALQNSNTLD
+1 
-13 TPIQFIKGV
+13 
-22 GPKRA
+22 
-27 EVLHS
+27 
-32 LGISTI
+32 
-38 KDLLY
+38 
-43 YFPRKYVDRTSLS
+43 
-56 TIGSIQEGD
+56 
-65 EVNLVGRVKSVNLRR
+65 
-80 MKKGNFVTANVADH
+80 
-94 TGSIRLM
+94 M

-685 FDNEYFKL
+685 FDNEYLKL
-693 FLKTAE
+693 FLKTT
-699 HAVDPNQ
+699 VN
-706 DPISK
+706 